1 MTGLHTVVLIL
12 TALAVVTAVAVVASS
27 AWVEAVMV
35 AMAVVVAVVVAMVV
49 AVVTGSL
56 LLHRRAPVSR
66 GLHVWS
72 SLALLWDIDGL
83 RNTRGCTVGA
93 RAFVKSAVAC
103 LRLCL

>member
-1 MTGLHTVVLIL
+1 MLTL

-35 AMAVVVAVVVAMVV
+35 AMAVVVAMVVAVVV